1 MRKQRIKKIMVELT
15 VQVSDEVADRL
26 APIQQRLPELLRQ
39 IAQSVPVDRPAES
52 AFPSLTGLPVYTELL
67 DFLVASPSAE
77 RIFEFKVSPATQS
90 RLRTLL
96 EKNQEDAL
104 TDAEQAELDAYEQ
117 VEHVMTLLKAK
128 AHNQLKQQDNG
139 SVQ

>member
-1 MRKQRIKKIMVELT
+1 MVELT

-39 IAQSVPVDRPAES
+39 IAQSVPVDRPAEP

-67 DFLVASPSAE
+67 DFLVSGPSEE
-77 RIFEFKVSPATQS
+77 RIFEFKVSSATQS
-90 RLRTLL
+90 RLRALL
-96 EKNQEDAL
+96 EKNQEDIL